1 MIFPPIILVVRC
13 LWEGSVMI
21 LAHLAKGGATPLHP
35 RTGQRHV
42 PSSARRCHD
51 PHQVK
56 GGVMLPYLVKGDVM
70 FPYPV
75 NCGVVLPYSVK
86 CDVIIPLKV
95 VLYSL
100 TW

>member
-1 MIFPPIILVVRC
+1 
-13 LWEGSVMI
+13 MI
-21 LAHLAKGGATPLHP
+21 LAHLAKGGATTLHP

-42 PSSARRCHD
+42 QSSAQRCRHD

-75 NCGVVLPYSVK
+75 KCGVMLPYSVK
-86 CDVIIPLKV
+86 CDVIIP
-95 VLYSL
+95 
-100 TW
+100 